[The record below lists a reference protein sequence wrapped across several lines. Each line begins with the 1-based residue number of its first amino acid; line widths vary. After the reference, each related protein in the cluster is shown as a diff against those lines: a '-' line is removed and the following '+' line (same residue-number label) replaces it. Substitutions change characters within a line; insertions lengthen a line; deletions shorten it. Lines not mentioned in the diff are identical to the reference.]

1 MIRSYSACKGYTMT
15 QRSSDGTRSL
25 KQTLLPTIRALIPK
39 EQWPSPIR
47 YLHRQNSYHC
57 LNARETQIKAHSCR
71 SEAFFGEL
79 EGRTWVAQW
88 GPMGALCTQD
98 LINSNPSGRGFFTP
112 GLPQQRRCYVIKKI
126 PQRKPLQTVCYIPR
140 KTLPRGE
147 DKRGKMNQTYRHHS
161 LNFNI
166 WMGSAR
172 YHDNKPRKIK
182 RVEKS
187 AAQNA
192 KQIL

>member
-1 MIRSYSACKGYTMT
+1 MIRSYSTCKGYTMT

-112 GLPQQRRCYVIKKI
+112 GLPQQRRCYVIKKKS
-126 PQRKPLQTVCYIPR
+126 PKGSPCKQCATSHVKLS
-140 KTLPRGE
+140 LGE
-147 DKRGKMNQTYRHHS
+147 RIREGKWTRHTDTTHS
-161 LNFNI
+161 ILI
-166 WMGSAR
+166 SEWEVPDTMTTSL
-172 YHDNKPRKIK
+172 
-182 RVEKS
+182 EK
-187 AAQNA
+187 
-192 KQIL
+192 